1 VAKLIQD
8 GEKDKALDTLW
19 ELRLKSDLGLYCRA
33 MVNLMLATE
42 VDLEEHPDAPKF
54 AQECLHLLDQ
64 MSRDGLVEDAM
75 TEQEVSRL
83 RGHAR
88 QTLMAIEDEMSARDA
103 RKREAL
109 AGSDLEVDR
118 NHDREA
124 TTEND
129 SKADDDN
136 MATVDAR
143 ESVG

>member
-8 GEKDKALDTLW
+8 GEKDKAMDALW
-19 ELRLKSDLGLYCRA
+19 ELRLMPDLGLYSRA

-83 RGHAR
+83 RSHAQ
-88 QTLMAIEDEMSARDA
+88 QTLMAIEDEMSALDA

-109 AGSDLEVDR
+109 ARSDLEVDQ
-118 NHDREA
+118 NYDREA
-124 TTEND
+124 TTEKD
-129 SKADDDN
+129 SKTDDDN
-136 MATVDAR
+136 MATMDAR
-143 ESVG
+143 ESVR

>member
-19 ELRLKSDLGLYCRA
+19 ALRLKSDLGLYYRA

-64 MSRDGLVEDAM
+64 MSRDGLVDDAM

-83 RGHAR
+83 RDHAQ
-88 QTLMAIEDEMSARDA
+88 QTLMAIEDEMSALDA

-118 NHDREA
+118 NYDRSYDRERQQ
-124 TTEND
+124 D
-129 SKADDDN
+129 
-136 MATVDAR
+136 R
-143 ESVG
+143 RR